1 MNGATADM
9 TQLLSGIQET
19 EVATDRIID
28 AVEEL
33 NKAADQLIRQKY
45 HSSAH
50 KRIQSKS
57 AFKRVVNSNEKL
69 IFLLYRVACNSEY
82 DEVEECICRME
93 N

>member
-33 NKAADQLIRQKY
+33 NKAADQLIR
-45 HSSAH
+45 
-50 KRIQSKS
+50 
-57 AFKRVVNSNEKL
+57 
-69 IFLLYRVACNSEY
+69 
-82 DEVEECICRME
+82 
-93 N
+93 